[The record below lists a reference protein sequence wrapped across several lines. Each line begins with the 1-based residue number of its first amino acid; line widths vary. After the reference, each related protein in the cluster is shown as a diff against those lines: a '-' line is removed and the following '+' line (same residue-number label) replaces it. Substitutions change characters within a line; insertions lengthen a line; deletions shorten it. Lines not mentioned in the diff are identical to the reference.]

1 MTPKVVRYSETFKR
15 EVVAEYE
22 SGASLTSLTK
32 KYAIGNLQTIQR
44 WVRKYGKEG
53 LRHEV
58 MRIQTA
64 EEANRIYELE
74 RQVEELQQAL
84 GKITLEKLK
93 LESILDVLQ
102 GDEVEP
108 VKKNA
113 ARSFNASRKKSESEG

>member
-1 MTPKVVRYSETFKR
+1 MTPRVVRYSEAFKR
-15 EVVAEYE
+15 AVVAEYE
-22 SGASLTSLTK
+22 NGASLTSLAK
-32 KYAIGNLQTIQR
+32 KYNIGGLQTIQR

-74 RQVEELQQAL
+74 KQVEALQQAL
-84 GKITLEKLK
+84 GKVTLEKLK
-93 LESILDVLQ
+93 LESILEVLQ
-102 GDEVEP
+102 GGEAEP

-113 ARSFNASRKKSESEG
+113 AGSSNASKKKPESKG